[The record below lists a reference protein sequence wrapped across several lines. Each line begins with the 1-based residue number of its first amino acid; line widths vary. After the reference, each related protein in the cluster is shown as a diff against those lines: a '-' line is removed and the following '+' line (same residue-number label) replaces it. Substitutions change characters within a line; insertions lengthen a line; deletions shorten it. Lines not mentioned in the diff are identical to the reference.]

1 MTDSRKTDGKSDKQE
16 QENAVLMKRLST
28 LEQDIIAINIAKKR
42 KNVFG
47 LIGGIL
53 IILALVM
60 FLMNISSFFKN
71 KVNSADFRNKML
83 KQGLADMQDLKS
95 NPNLKKAISEI
106 KNDVLPA
113 LAKEVITRFKAEIP
127 SFKAQGDDFL
137 QELKVYLEKDVKER
151 MEKSL
156 LAYLVK
162 VEGTLKDHY
171 PDLSVDDLNKIVKS
185 SQAIFII
192 ELEKV
197 IQNKLK
203 IIQDDLVVLKT
214 SKEQFKLC
222 EEYKSLDASN
232 PHSVAYAK
240 QQLIVSM
247 LELVI
252 YHIDPERGKVPY
264 LEIAGGVK

>member
-1 MTDSRKTDGKSDKQE
+1 
-16 QENAVLMKRLST
+16 
-28 LEQDIIAINIAKKR
+28 
-42 KNVFG
+42 
-47 LIGGIL
+47 
-53 IILALVM
+53 
-60 FLMNISSFFKN
+60 
-71 KVNSADFRNKML
+71 
-83 KQGLADMQDLKS
+83 
-95 NPNLKKAISEI
+95 
-106 KNDVLPA
+106 
-113 LAKEVITRFKAEIP
+113 
-127 SFKAQGDDFL
+127 
-137 QELKVYLEKDVKER
+137 

-171 PDLSVDDLNKIVKS
+171 PDLSVDDLNKIIES
-185 SQAIFII
+185 SQAVFIL
-192 ELEKV
+192 ELDKV
-197 IQNKLK
+197 IQNKLEM
-203 IIQDDLVVLKT
+203 IQDDLVVLKA

-222 EEYKSLDASN
+222 EEYKALDETN